1 MNKGLLTFVLS
12 LLQSYY
18 PTSCQAGLDN
28 CILPSSWS
36 GLWFESGVRGSISI
50 NTSSMLHKGKC
61 IKQLKHS
68 SQFIFRSSQEGNCLK
83 CLSIHQK
90 HANVL
95 QYKES
100 LCMVDRS
107 YRSYKEICR
116 SISVDEPLKSLFR
129 VNASGVNCP
138 IHGTYSFSYSRGHG
152 LCSYP
157 LSSLHQCSDKSRL
170 VFSYQAC
177 VDIKGSQSQTEQA
190 HCIADWKEGSTYY
203 FVAQMN
209 SSHVSTADQESSF
222 RCFVYKETHSGFL
235 LSQSGDATCKLYT
248 ATEGYRTMSLK
259 RLKEDGS
266 TCHFPSWFTAHRRYH
281 SLSYSNAYQINQ
293 AGNALTL
300 ETSGSR
306 DTTKL
311 ECLNMKSETNTT
323 ALFTVQSVRSCS
335 VGFHCIQVL
344 KKTENVFYIKIGRL
358 SPNNEDACHTQ
369 LFFDNTI
376 PTTTITTA
384 HLHASIC
391 PLTGNYALRNKNVSS
406 ANCSNQVTLS
416 SGCHNSHKMKLTTLC
431 PKDVK
436 DYSCHGNW
444 EEEKAEEA
452 SSLFSKKS
460 FSIVSYKTESTSAKG
475 CLIKHFNEK
484 LDELSL
490 SLATDCDDSS
500 GDTMWSYTALN
511 YGDCAPTALATSN
524 SALQKSSTVAVLLL
538 TELLHMLAS

>member
-1 MNKGLLTFVLS
+1 MNKGWLTFVLS

-18 PTSCQAGLDN
+18 PTSCQTGLDN

-50 NTSSMLHKGKC
+50 NTSTMLHKGKC
-61 IKQLKHS
+61 MKQLKHP
-68 SQFIFRSSQEGNCLK
+68 SQFIFRSSQEGNCLR

-100 LCMVDRS
+100 KCITER
-107 YRSYKEICR
+107 RNYKEICR

-138 IHGTYSFSYSRGHG
+138 IRGTYSFSYSRGHG

-222 RCFVYKETHSGFL
+222 RCFVYKEIHTGFL
-235 LSQSGDATCKLYT
+235 LSQSAEAKCNLYT

-266 TCHFPSWFTAHRRYH
+266 SCHFPAWFTAHRRYH

-300 ETSGSR
+300 ETSGTHE
-306 DTTKL
+306 TTKL

-323 ALFTVQSVRSCS
+323 ALFTVQSVQSCS
-335 VGFHCIQVL
+335 VGFHCIQVV

-384 HLHASIC
+384 HLHASPC
-391 PLTGNYALRNKNVSS
+391 PLTGNYALRNKNTDSS
-406 ANCSNQVTLS
+406 NCTNQVTLS
-416 SGCHNSHKMKLTTLC
+416 SGCHNSHKMKLTTIC
-431 PKDVK
+431 PKDIK
-436 DYSCHGNW
+436 EYSCHGNW
-444 EEEKAEEA
+444 EEENEDV
-452 SSLFSKKS
+452 LFSKKS

-475 CLIKHFNEK
+475 CFIKHFNEK

-490 SLATDCDDSS
+490 SLKEDCSDSS
-500 GDTMWSYTALN
+500 SDTMWSYTALN

-524 SALQKSSTVAVLLL
+524 SALQKSSTITMILL
-538 TELLHMLAS
+538 TKLIHMLAS